1 MNVLN
6 NMDVQFIKRSLPH
19 DDINNPERS
28 MPVLAFPD
36 YLQRCSDTMN
46 SQRQSPNYSKMIKWV
61 HGRKPS
67 AGTKHKPR
75 KPPIPS
81 YKPRFVSFKSL
92 LSVFR
97 CIVLFPG
104 DQEKEEDEKEREEKK
119 KRKRGRRGRKKKLN
133 GKRKKHLLMTVK

>member
-1 MNVLN
+1 
-6 NMDVQFIKRSLPH
+6 MDVYFIMRSLPQ

-28 MPVLAFPD
+28 MPGLAFPD

-81 YKPRFVSFKSL
+81 YKLRFVSFKSL
-92 LSVFR
+92 LSGSR
-97 CIVLFPG
+97 CTVLFPG
-104 DQEKEEDEKEREEKK
+104 DQEKEKDEKDREEEEK
-119 KRKRGRRGRKKKLN
+119 KRKRGEREAEEIEWEK
-133 GKRKKHLLMTVK
+133 KKHLLMTVKRKL